1 MLWVRAL
8 TDSPVSRNCGYH
20 YTVWLRRWK
29 PLLVWVIGR
38 LEKAQ
43 NWEITILLHF
53 YMYILIMLAIQTIY
67 PLPVILLRKW
77 LICGEK
83 KNIFDV
89 SAKRGRGDLCH
100 GIRNNH
106 LFSTDCSWSQI
117 SINSIKCKLNF
128 SWLVE
133 VNVKILNKLQHTS
146 TIYSDSVDLRQKW
159 NSEIQSQR
167 TQHRSPKTSLER

>member
-43 NWEITILLHF
+43 IWEITILLHF

-77 LICGEK
+77 LIWGGGE
-83 KNIFDV
+83 IFDV

-117 SINSIKCKLNF
+117 SINSIKCKLDF

-167 TQHRSPKTSLER
+167 TQHQSPKTSLER

>member
-1 MLWVRAL
+1 MKTTFGLSYWETWKS
-8 TDSPVSRNCGYH
+8 TDLRNH
-20 YTVWLRRWK
+20 DS
-29 PLLVWVIGR
+29 
-38 LEKAQ
+38 AS
-43 NWEITILLHF
+43 LLHV
-53 YMYILIMLAIQTIY
+53 YSHNACNPNNLSLACDITSQMTDM
-67 PLPVILLRKW
+67 R
-77 LICGEK
+77 EK
-83 KNIFDV
+83 KIFDV

-117 SINSIKCKLNF
+117 SINSIKCKLDF

-167 TQHRSPKTSLER
+167 TQHQSPKTSLER

>member
-8 TDSPVSRNCGYH
+8 TDSPGSRNCGYH

-43 NWEITILLHF
+43 IWEIMILLHF

-77 LICGEK
+77 LICGK
-83 KNIFDV
+83 KKIFDV

-117 SINSIKCKLNF
+117 SINSIKCKLDF

-146 TIYSDSVDLRQKW
+146 TIYSDSVDLWQKW

-167 TQHRSPKTSLER
+167 TQHQSPKTSLER

>member
-20 YTVWLRRWK
+20 YTVWLRKGK

-43 NWEITILLHF
+43 IWEIMILLHF

-77 LICGEK
+77 LICGK
-83 KNIFDV
+83 KKIFDV

-117 SINSIKCKLNF
+117 SINSIKCKLDF

-167 TQHRSPKTSLER
+167 TQHQSPKTSLER